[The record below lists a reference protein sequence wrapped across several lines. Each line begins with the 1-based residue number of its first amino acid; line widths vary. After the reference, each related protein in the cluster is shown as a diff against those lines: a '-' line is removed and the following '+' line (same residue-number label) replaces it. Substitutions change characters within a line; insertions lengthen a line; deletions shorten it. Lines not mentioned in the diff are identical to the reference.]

1 MFSNL
6 CGFLFPFVIMIL
18 KGQHG
23 MEIKRVKYYASDKI
37 LYDVYGNMCDEIKI
51 KQQDKGKL
59 KEELIHNAET
69 GLAYVYFKK
78 K

>member
-1 MFSNL
+1 
-6 CGFLFPFVIMIL
+6 
-18 KGQHG
+18 

-51 KQQDKGKL
+51 KQQDKSKL
-59 KEELIHNAET
+59 KEELINNAET